1 MGIFVDPI
9 EETKSTSLN
18 TASSTTH
25 EQINNP
31 GNKYNANINSKGKM
45 VQ

>member
-1 MGIFVDPI
+1 MGIIVDLI
-9 EETKSTSLN
+9 EDTKSTSLN
-18 TASSTTH
+18 TTSSTTH

-31 GNKYNANINSKGKM
+31 GNKYNANINSKAKM